1 MRHDLNPYSPL
12 RAARWENSPRIEAVA
27 QYLIRAGVNKIIA
40 YAIAYVGVTAVTSWA
55 LRALAPMPEFGAVE
69 TGLLTNARG
78 ATAAQQLVYGEVRKG
93 GTITFIESNGTNDM
107 QIQVA
112 EIRTEVKIQF
122 KEVFARVK
130 RLEAMMIGASASIIA
145 MLFSILRKI

>member
-1 MRHDLNPYSPL
+1 MDKRTVASAH
-12 RAARWENSPRIEAVA
+12 ERID
-27 QYLIRAGVNKIIA
+27 
-40 YAIAYVGVTAVTSWA
+40 
-55 LRALAPMPEFGAVE
+55 
-69 TGLLTNARG
+69 
-78 ATAAQQLVYGEVRKG
+78 
-93 GTITFIESNGTNDM
+93 DM

-130 RLEAMMIGASASIIA
+130 RLEAIMIGASASIIA